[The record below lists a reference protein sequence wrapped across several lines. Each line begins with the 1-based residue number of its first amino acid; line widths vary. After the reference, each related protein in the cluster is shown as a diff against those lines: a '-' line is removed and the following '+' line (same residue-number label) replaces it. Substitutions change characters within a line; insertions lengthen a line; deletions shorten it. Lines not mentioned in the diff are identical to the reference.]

1 MLTEAL
7 LLVLVRGRLKVKK
20 IRERGGNKSVLPSA
34 GRDRE
39 IDSSKTRVHLQGAVY
54 LLIYPTHTR
63 W

>member
-20 IRERGGNKSVLPSA
+20 IRERRGGNKSVLPSA

-54 LLIYPTHTR
+54 LLIYPTCM
-63 W
+63 